1 MRVYDVVSAKDQL
14 NEEYDVV
21 PRGNPPNKL
30 FVVIDPESGKELG
43 SYRTPGQ
50 ARTAAKDANA
60 KVQAAA
66 DKKVADA
73 EKAEKDK
80 LDKIKSTNR
89 FYRNLKLSAGGLGIL
104 FAGYSIVGSVD
115 THVTE
120 QTELYKSYRAGNFG
134 TMGSPE
140 AVKKYEERSKVI
152 YGAWVSSAAATILA
166 SGAQAVIAAKII
178 NGIRAARTA
187 GALAAGS
194 ATLGI
199 GALIAYLLG
208 EAASYGA
215 MWLINRP
222 STIEA
227 LIEYTWNAP
236 AISLAFATASK
247 FNPDVSLDD
256 DVQKDLKYAM
266 GMSPRDKAGVEKSKQ
281 DYTSAKPTPAAPAPT
296 ASASAPAASSSA
308 PSSSSSQS
316 EPPKSEPTRKN
327 WAAGLD

>member
-187 GALAAGS
+187 
-194 ATLGI
+194 
-199 GALIAYLLG
+199 
-208 EAASYGA
+208 ASYGA

-296 ASASAPAASSSA
+296 ASASAPTASSSA